1 MTNIMKQN
9 SSKSGKKQ
17 DPYGLAAKSSQRVPK
32 VPNYGNYHYVT
43 EYYDDIKNERKVNRN
58 NQEVCMQVPLKDID
72 IREKLANG
80 NFGTVYRGLWNGKTE
95 VAIKKLDKADV
106 KSINDFNQEASIMKT
121 VSHNHLLSLLGT
133 CQTDEE
139 LYIITEYMKN
149 GSLLGYLR
157 KKGELLNKTDLYEFA
172 EQIAGG
178 MVYLEEQKYIH
189 RDLAARN
196 VLVDNLF
203 RAKICDFG
211 LTRAIQDEIYE
222 SRSRVCALKWTAP
235 EALEFQKYTHK
246 SDVWSYGIVLHEIFS
261 LGKIPNPG
269 INGLDILD
277 HLRNGHRMTK
287 PDLASVEI
295 YEFMMKCW
303 DWDVRKRPEFSQI
316 HQFMK

>member
-1 MTNIMKQN
+1 MRI
-9 SSKSGKKQ
+9 
-17 DPYGLAAKSSQRVPK
+17 
-32 VPNYGNYHYVT
+32 
-43 EYYDDIKNERKVNRN
+43 
-58 NQEVCMQVPLKDID
+58 
-72 IREKLANG
+72 
-80 NFGTVYRGLWNGKTE
+80 
-95 VAIKKLDKADV
+95 
-106 KSINDFNQEASIMKT
+106 
-121 VSHNHLLSLLGT
+121 
-133 CQTDEE
+133 

-261 LGKIPNPG
+261 LGKIPYPG

-277 HLRNGHRMTK
+277 NLRNGHRMAK

-303 DWDVRKRPEFSQI
+303 DWDVGRRPEFRQI
-316 HQFMK
+316 HEFMKKLRYMEYMRSKEEDAQRPALYIINE